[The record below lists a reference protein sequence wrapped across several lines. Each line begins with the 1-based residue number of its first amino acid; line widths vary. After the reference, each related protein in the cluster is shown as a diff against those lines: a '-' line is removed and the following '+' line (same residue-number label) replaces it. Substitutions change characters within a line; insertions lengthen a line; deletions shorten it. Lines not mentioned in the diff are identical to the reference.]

1 MERILKH
8 AFKGIALDDKS
19 LRQMAMA
26 LSSDETD
33 KETQET
39 DEAELTMEE
48 EECTIDPVED
58 TVARAFFSICRWR
71 LFHARQAS
79 DRG

>member
-1 MERILKH
+1 MYMERILKH
-8 AFKGIALDDKS
+8 AFKAIALDTKS

-26 LSSDETD
+26 LSDEMD

-58 TVARAFFSICRWR
+58 TVTRASRFLYSVSTWR
-71 LFHARQAS
+71 R
-79 DRG
+79 